1 MINWN
6 RNSKLWYMRAVSKN
20 GRIITNKKA
29 AMLIANVIKKEI
41 GIPLTEEEKCAE
53 ENLKKTISEQ
63 RQKNGSDKGFD

>member
-6 RNSKLWYMRAVSKN
+6 RNSKQWYMRAVAKN

-41 GIPLTEEEKCAE
+41 GIPLTEEEKYAE
-53 ENLKKTISEQ
+53 ENLKKTISE
-63 RQKNGSDKGFD
+63 